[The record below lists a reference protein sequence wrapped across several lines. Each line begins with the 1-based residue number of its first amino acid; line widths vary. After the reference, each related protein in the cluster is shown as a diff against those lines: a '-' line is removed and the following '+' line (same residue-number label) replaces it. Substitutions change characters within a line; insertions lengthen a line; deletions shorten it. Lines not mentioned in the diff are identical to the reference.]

1 MRTQND
7 VFSPMNAITG
17 IAGILFGIIVGY
29 VIGSGQF
36 QSPAVTV
43 ASAAPAAAPQST
55 TLVTDADLQPYRD
68 ILAQD
73 PKNAG
78 AATALANKLYD
89 AGRYSDAIPYYQTAL
104 ASDPKNVNV
113 STDLGTAMFYAGRPD
128 EALAQLQTSLAI
140 DPNHAQT
147 LFNIGTVKRDGKND
161 RKGAV
166 ESWERLLASNPG
178 YPEAARVRSLISESK

>member
-1 MRTQND
+1 
-7 VFSPMNAITG
+7 MNLVTG

-29 VIGSGQF
+29 VIGSGQL
-36 QSPAVTV
+36 QGPAVV
-43 ASAAPAAAPQST
+43 AAPAQAAAPPQST

-78 AATALANKLYD
+78 AAAALANKLYD
-89 AGRYSDAIPYYQTAL
+89 AGRYAEAIPYYQTAL
-104 ASDPKNVNV
+104 KSDPKNVNV

-128 EALAQLQTSLAI
+128 EALAQLQASLAI
-140 DPNHAQT
+140 DANHAQT
-147 LFNIGTVKRDGKND
+147 LFNIGIVKRDGKND

-166 ESWERLLASNPG
+166 EAWERLLASNPG
-178 YPEAARVRSLISESK
+178 YPEAARVRSLINEVK

>member
-1 MRTQND
+1 
-7 VFSPMNAITG
+7 MNAVTG

-29 VIGSGQF
+29 VIGSGQL
-36 QSPAVTV
+36 QGPTV
-43 ASAAPAAAPQST
+43 AATAAPAAAAAPQPT
-55 TLVTDADLQPYRD
+55 ALVTDADLQPYRD

-78 AATALANKLYD
+78 AATALGNKLYD
-89 AGRYSDAIPYYQTAL
+89 AGRYSEAIPHYQTAL
-104 ASDPKNVNV
+104 TSDPKNINV

-128 EALAQLQTSLAI
+128 EALAQLQKSLAL

-147 LFNIGTVKRDGKND
+147 LFNIGIVKRDGKND

-166 ESWERLLASNPG
+166 EAWERLLASNPG
-178 YPEAARVRSLISESK
+178 YPEAARVRTLINESK

>member
-1 MRTQND
+1 
-7 VFSPMNAITG
+7 MNAVTG

-29 VIGSGQF
+29 VIGAGQLSG
-36 QSPAVTV
+36 PTV
-43 ASAAPAAAPQST
+43 VATAAPAATAAAPQPT
-55 TLVTDADLQPYRD
+55 ALVTDADLQPYRD
-68 ILAQD
+68 ILTQD

-89 AGRYSDAIPYYQTAL
+89 AGRYSEAIPYYQTAL
-104 ASDPKNVNV
+104 TSDPRNINI

-128 EALAQLQTSLAI
+128 EALAQLQKSLAI

-147 LFNIGTVKRDGKND
+147 LFNIGIVRRDGKND

-166 ESWERLLASNPG
+166 EVWERLLASNPG
-178 YPEAARVRSLISESK
+178 YPEAARVRTLINESK